1 MANPFEKRA
10 TEYFRDDEA
19 FLAIV
24 TPEPLVTFL
33 QQPAHDGSLYDRLA
47 IIVGTPGSG
56 KTTLA
61 RLFQFRT
68 LMTLLRNRNMANH
81 KPLLD
86 TLTRCGAIENERPA
100 RIGGRIPLEAEYRDF
115 WELPYPEKF
124 KTDLMITLL
133 QARTVLAWLRN
144 IEAADVPLDH
154 VDIAPR
160 AGAGAFPI
168 SRSRA
173 HTHRRHGHPL
183 QTVPSAGL
191 IERPQEKNRVDALR

>member
-1 MANPFEKRA
+1 
-10 TEYFRDDEA
+10 
-19 FLAIV
+19 
-24 TPEPLVTFL
+24 
-33 QQPAHDGSLYDRLA
+33 
-47 IIVGTPGSG
+47 
-56 KTTLA
+56 
-61 RLFQFRT
+61 
-68 LMTLLRNRNMANH
+68 MANH

-160 AGAGAFPI
+160 AGADAALTAIGGKRAPELLERARKVELDIYNISASLIPPDLDDVEPDAVAAYRPFDVNRDIPNCPERRDAFA
-168 SRSRA
+168 SA
-173 HTHRRHGHPL
+173 ARR
-183 QTVPSAGL
+183 
-191 IERPQEKNRVDALR
+191 LR